1 MLTGMI
7 FYKNIL
13 LLTLLISGSLWAQD
27 PKEALYKYFELFNS
41 ADKDAIN
48 EASDSPFVFL
58 IGNIKTVS
66 ENYGDSVDFE
76 GLRKQGWAYSKIN
89 KSELIYADELSAM
102 VDINFSR
109 LNDDEEV
116 LSKTDATYLLV
127 NKEGKWLL
135 KAGFINSNLSLG
147 K

>member
-1 MLTGMI
+1 MKNLTT
-7 FYKNIL
+7 IL
-13 LLTLLISGSLWAQD
+13 ISLFISGSLWAQN
-27 PKEALYKYFELFNS
+27 PEEALYKYFELFNS
-41 ADKDAIN
+41 ADKEMLN
-48 EASDSPFVFL
+48 KASDSPFIFL
-58 IGNIKTVS
+58 IGDNQTVS

-89 KSELIYADELSAM
+89 ESELLYADELSAM

-109 LNDDEEV
+109 LNKDEEV
-116 LSKTDATYLLV
+116 LSATDATYLLV
-127 NKEGKWLL
+127 YKEGSWLL

>member
-1 MLTGMI
+1 MKKHLTT
-7 FYKNIL
+7 L
-13 LLTLLISGSLWAQD
+13 LLTLLVSGGLWAQN
-27 PKEALYKYFELFNS
+27 PEEALYKYFELFNS
-41 ADKDAIN
+41 ADKDTIN
-48 EASDSPFVFL
+48 NASDSPFIFF
-58 IGNIKTVS
+58 IGTNKTVS

-89 KSELIYADELSAM
+89 ESELLYADELSAM

-109 LNDDEEV
+109 LDKDEEV
-116 LSKTDATYLLV
+116 LSATDATYLLV
-127 NKEGKWLL
+127 YKEGSWLL

>member
-1 MLTGMI
+1 MIKNLTT
-7 FYKNIL
+7 L
-13 LLTLLISGSLWAQD
+13 LLTLLVSGSLWAQN
-27 PKEALYKYFELFNS
+27 PEEALYKYFELFNI

-58 IGNIKTVS
+58 IGNNKTVS
-66 ENYGDSVDFE
+66 KNYGDSVDFE

-109 LNDDEEV
+109 LNDDEKV
-116 LSKTDATYLLV
+116 LSTTDATYLLV
-127 NKEGKWLL
+127 NKNGKWLL

>member
-1 MLTGMI
+1 MKHLTT
-7 FYKNIL
+7 L
-13 LLTLLISGSLWAQD
+13 LLTLLVSGSLWAQS
-27 PKEALYKYFELFNS
+27 PEEALYKYFELFNS
-41 ADKDAIN
+41 TDKEAIN

-58 IGNIKTVS
+58 IGNNKTVS
-66 ENYGDSVDFE
+66 EYYGDSVDFE

-89 KSELIYADELSAM
+89 ESELIYSDELSAM
-102 VDINFSR
+102 VDVNFSR
-109 LNDDEEV
+109 LNKDEEV
-116 LSKTDATYLLV
+116 LSTTNATYLLI